1 MTARVCKHQ
10 PTLGK
15 PKPVAVTRDADQ
27 TRARIL
33 KAARNEFMRH
43 GYSGARV
50 ERISRTGK
58 SSDRMIYY
66 YFGSKEAL
74 YIEVLES
81 VYTELG
87 AAESRLVLDESR
99 PVEALRTLIA
109 FTWEY
114 YLAHPE
120 FVALLSNENLQR
132 GRHITK
138 SLAVKQLSRPVL
150 DILGQILDEG
160 ARQGLFRTGLDV
172 RRVYLTLAALG
183 YFYLSN
189 RYTLSSFLGSDLMER
204 EQCNAWLAEMTRVL
218 LASVSR
224 DADSPTEAGAA
235 TARQNAGPAAA
246 ADRVPP
252 PRKARRGHSF
262 T

>member
-43 GYSGARV
+43 GYSGARI

-87 AAESRLVLDESR
+87 AAESPFSSSNDKR
-99 PVEALRTLIA
+99 IA
-109 FTWEY
+109 
-114 YLAHPE
+114 
-120 FVALLSNENLQR
+120 
-132 GRHITK
+132 
-138 SLAVKQLSRPVL
+138 
-150 DILGQILDEG
+150 
-160 ARQGLFRTGLDV
+160 AR
-172 RRVYLTLAALG
+172 
-183 YFYLSN
+183 
-189 RYTLSSFLGSDLMER
+189 M
-204 EQCNAWLAEMTRVL
+204 
-218 LASVSR
+218 
-224 DADSPTEAGAA
+224 P
-235 TARQNAGPAAA
+235 
-246 ADRVPP
+246 
-252 PRKARRGHSF
+252 
-262 T
+262 

>member
-1 MTARVCKHQ
+1 MA
-10 PTLGK
+10 LN
-15 PKPVAVTRDADQ
+15 RDAEL

-43 GYSGARV
+43 GYSGARI
-50 ERISRTGK
+50 ERISRTGR

-74 YIEVLES
+74 YIEVLEG
-81 VYTELG
+81 VYSELG

-99 PVEALRTLIA
+99 PLEALRTLIA
-109 FTWEY
+109 FTWNY

-138 SLAVKQLSRPVL
+138 SLTVAQLSRPVL
-150 DILGQILDEG
+150 DILARILEEG
-160 ARQGLFRTGLDV
+160 ARQGLFRPGLDV
-172 RRVYLTLAALG
+172 RHVYLTLAALG

-189 RYTLSSFLGSDLMER
+189 RYTLSSFLDIDLMQR
-204 EQCNAWLAEMTRVL
+204 ASRDDWLEEMTRVM
-218 LASVSR
+218 LASVCVPGRPSVP
-224 DADSPTEAGAA
+224 APAA
-235 TARQNAGPAAA
+235 RAPARQNA
-246 ADRVPP
+246 RFLIVRRP
-252 PRKARRGHSF
+252 PRL

>member
-1 MTARVCKHQ
+1 MA
-10 PTLGK
+10 LS
-15 PKPVAVTRDADQ
+15 RDADL

-43 GYSGARV
+43 GYSGARI
-50 ERISRTGK
+50 ERISRTGR

-74 YIEVLES
+74 YIEVLEG
-81 VYTELG
+81 VYSELG

-99 PVEALRTLIA
+99 PLEALRTLIA
-109 FTWEY
+109 FTWGY

-138 SLAVKQLSRPVL
+138 SLTVAQLSRPVL
-150 DILGQILDEG
+150 DILARILDEG
-160 ARQGLFRTGLDV
+160 ARQGLFRPGLDV
-172 RRVYLTLAALG
+172 RHVYLTLAALG

-189 RYTLSSFLGSDLMER
+189 RYTLSSFLDTDLMQR
-204 EQCNAWLAEMTRVL
+204 QSCDDWLDEMTRVL
-218 LASVSR
+218 LASVCLP
-224 DADSPTEAGAA
+224 AAGCGPAPAA
-235 TARQNAGPAAA
+235 LPRSRQNARPSAAA
-246 ADRVPP
+246 PSTARPSAAQPSPARPSPARRP
-252 PRKARRGHSF
+252 PRK